1 MAGIQLRRSSSP
13 GAVPANLQEGELAI
27 NTADGKLYA
36 HVSGQVVVI
45 GSVSFIEDA
54 PADGGQYVRQDNGWQ
69 PAAAGGGDWTL
80 LASGNFPTGNAE
92 YVFPVTFTSEYSLY
106 KLMMLNVTCD
116 GSSNTQMELLASSD
130 GATWQ
135 TGSFDY
141 KYRFNDT
148 TQSSSSITSNKL
160 ALTSNALG
168 KSGAVCA
175 ELTVFAPTAIAPTRI
190 GMQVWHEDNSGN
202 PEATLGHGIVRAAAP
217 VLALKMRLTHAP
229 FGSGEIRVYGIR

>member
-1 MAGIQLRRSSSP
+1 MAGIQLRRSASP

-80 LASGNFPTGNAE
+80 LATGNFPAGNAE

-106 KLMMLNVTCD
+106 KVMLLNVACD

-130 GATWQ
+130 GSTWQ

-148 TQSSSSITSNKL
+148 TSPL
-160 ALTSNALG
+160 HRPPLTNWA
-168 KSGAVCA
+168 
-175 ELTVFAPTAIAPTRI
+175 
-190 GMQVWHEDNSGN
+190 
-202 PEATLGHGIVRAAAP
+202 
-217 VLALKMRLTHAP
+217 
-229 FGSGEIRVYGIR
+229 